1 MMMNYEKDD
10 WRRLNVPIK
19 GRKSKE
25 RGGVA

>member
-10 WRRLNVPIK
+10 WRRLNVSIK